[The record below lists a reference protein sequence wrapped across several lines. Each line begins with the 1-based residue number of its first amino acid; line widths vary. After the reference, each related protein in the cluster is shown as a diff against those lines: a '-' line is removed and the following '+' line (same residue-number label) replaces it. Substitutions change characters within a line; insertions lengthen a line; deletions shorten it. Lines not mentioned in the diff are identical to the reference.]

1 MPQEEIEKK
10 ACDFAVQSTKL
21 TVKTLVKGM
30 QIYLHYREKKRSL
43 KQAEETKE
51 GKICGKQTVDQL
63 IGQNQGASS
72 LPIGNTG
79 LKSFERIAKK
89 YGVDFAVVKNKTEDP
104 AKYVVFFKARDVD
117 AVKQVLAEYTAKQ
130 LKKTKHPRQSVRKK
144 LEKYKEQTKKQP
156 KKVREKKKVR
166 ER

>member
-1 MPQEEIEKK
+1 MIGEEAAEQIVNK
-10 ACDFAVQSTKL
+10 AAQFAITTAKL
-21 TVKTLVKGM
+21 SERVLANGM
-30 QIYLHYREKKRSL
+30 AEYLRYREKL
-43 KQAEETKE
+43 KTQEQLPPT
-51 GKICGKQTVDQL
+51 GKQSVKQL

-89 YGVDFAVVKNKTEDP
+89 YGVDFAVVKNRTEDP

-117 AVKQVLAEYTAKQ
+117 ALKQVLAEYTAKQ
-130 LKKTKHPRQSVRKK
+130 LKKTKHPKKSVRKK
-144 LEKYKEQTKKQP
+144 LEKYKEKTKKEP

>member
-10 ACDFAVQSTKL
+10 TCDLAIQSTKL
-21 TVKTLVKGM
+21 TARALVAGL
-30 QIYLHYREKKRSL
+30 QTYLQYTKQKDQVPVPGEEKV
-43 KQAEETKE
+43 
-51 GKICGKQTVDQL
+51 CGKQTVDQL

-117 AVKQVLAEYTAKQ
+117 ALKQVLAEYTEKQ
-130 LKKTKHPRQSVRKK
+130 LRKAKHPKKSVRKK